1 MKILTTI
8 LFSLF
13 ITLSSSGFAY
23 AATSEVTWTNYEK
36 YRDIRPS
43 NGSRKHFRESTFY
56 NLEKHIAKLAEKL
69 PEGQVLKIDVTDVD
83 LAGDTMAG
91 GIDQIR
97 IVKDIYFPR
106 INFSYQLVSTDG
118 NVIESAEVILK
129 DMSFLMGSRLRYR
142 NESLGYEKNMLDEW
156 FLETFDNHIT
166 KQVN

>member
-1 MKILTTI
+1 MKVLTTI

-13 ITLSSSGFAY
+13 ITLLSSGFAY
-23 AATSEVTWTNYEK
+23 TATSEVIWTDYEK
-36 YRDIRPS
+36 YRDIRPG
-43 NGSRKHFRESTFY
+43 NGSRKHFRESTFH
-56 NLEKHIAKLAEKL
+56 NIEKHIAKLAEKL

-83 LAGDTMAG
+83 LAGDTFAG

-97 IVKDIYFPR
+97 IIKDIYFPR
-106 INFSYQLVSTDG
+106 INFSYQLVSADG
-118 NVIESAEVILK
+118 NEIESAEVILK

>member
-13 ITLSSSGFAY
+13 ITLSSSGIAC
-23 AATSEVTWTNYEK
+23 AATSEVTWTDYEK
-36 YRDIRPS
+36 YRDIRPG
-43 NGSRKHFRESTFY
+43 NGSRKHFRESTFH

-83 LAGDTMAG
+83 LAGDTLAG

-106 INFSYQLVSTDG
+106 INFSYQLVGADG
-118 NVIESAEVILK
+118 NEIDSAEVILK
-129 DMSFLMGSRLRYR
+129 DMSFMMGSRLRYR
-142 NESLGYEKNMLDEW
+142 NELLGYEKNMLDEW
-156 FLETFDNHIT
+156 FLDVFKERFLLEE
-166 KQVN
+166 

>member
-166 KQVN
+166 MQVN

>member
-13 ITLSSSGFAY
+13 IALSSSGIAC
-23 AATSEVTWTNYEK
+23 AATSEVTWTDYEK
-36 YRDIRPS
+36 YRDIRPG
-43 NGSRKHFRESTFY
+43 NGSRKHFRESTFH

-83 LAGDTMAG
+83 LAGDTLAG

-106 INFSYQLVSTDG
+106 INFSYQLVSADG
-118 NVIESAEVILK
+118 NEIDSAEVILK
-129 DMSFLMGSRLRYR
+129 DMSFMMGSRLRYR

-156 FLETFDNHIT
+156 FLDVFKERFLLEE
-166 KQVN
+166 